1 MSSLFNRGKLHI
13 EKRTFPEWMVFVIFI
28 FPFAYGFLTQFLP
41 LPRAIRFVLD
51 GIIAFLCIGF
61 LIRDRFTIKRNVLPS
76 FVLIVLFFTYTLV
89 VYAMNFQSPF
99 YYIWG
104 VRNLFRFYAAFFIF
118 VSFLDEDYANVL
130 LKWFDVLFFLNAIVS
145 VFQFFI
151 LGVRQDFLGGLFG
164 ASGGTNG
171 YTLIFFTIVISKS
184 LLSTFNG
191 TENVVLCICKC
202 IVSLL
207 IAAMAEMKF
216 YFFVFILILAL
227 TSVFT
232 QLTKRKLIIIIGAS
246 LAVVVGS
253 SLMTYIFD
261 SFESFF
267 TWESFIHYA
276 TKEHYSS
283 QKDLNRLSA
292 IPTLMEHYVT
302 EPARQIFGFGLGNCD
317 TSQISIFNSA
327 FYRQYSYLNYTWL
340 TSAMLFLETGF
351 VGLIFYALFFVI
363 CIVYCIRN
371 LKRNA
376 GNRLF
381 CQMGIIMSIFSLI
394 LMFYNSS
401 LRIEAAYMVY
411 FVLALPF
418 LPSTRAGN
426 GGTH

>member
-1 MSSLFNRGKLHI
+1 MSSLFNNGKLHI
-13 EKRTFPEWMVFVIFI
+13 KKRNFPEWMIFVILL
-28 FPFAYGFLTQFLP
+28 FPFVYGFLTQVLP
-41 LPRAIRFVLD
+41 LPGAIRFSLD
-51 GIIAFLCIGF
+51 AIIVFLFVGF
-61 LIRDRFTIKRNVLPS
+61 FIKNRFTIKRNVLPL
-76 FVLIVLFFTYTLV
+76 FVLIALFFTYTLI
-89 VYAMNFQSPF
+89 VYAINFQSPF
-99 YYIWG
+99 YYVWG
-104 VRNLFRFYAAFFIF
+104 VRNLFRFYAAFLIF

-130 LKWFDVLFFLNAIVS
+130 LKWLDVLFFLNAIVS
-145 VFQFFI
+145 VFQFFV

-164 ASGGTNG
+164 VSGGTNG
-171 YTLIFFTIVISKS
+171 YTLIFFTIVICKS

-191 TENVVLCICKC
+191 TENPVLCICKC

-216 YFFVFILILAL
+216 YFFAFILILAL

-232 QLTKRKLIIIIGAS
+232 RLTKRKLIILIGAS

-253 SLMTYIFD
+253 ALLTYIFG
-261 SFESFF
+261 SWESFL
-267 TWESFIHYA
+267 TWESFVHYA

-317 TSQISIFNSA
+317 TSQISIFNSV

-351 VGLIFYALFFVI
+351 VGLILYALFFVV
-363 CIVYCIRN
+363 CVVYCFQK
-371 LKRNA
+371 LKRNT

-381 CQMGIIMSIFSLI
+381 CQMGIIISIFSLV
-394 LMFYNSS
+394 LMFYNST
-401 LRIEAAYMVY
+401 LRIEAAYVIY
-411 FVLALPF
+411 FVLSLPF
-418 LPSTRAGN
+418 LSSKQEVPIAK
-426 GGTH
+426 